1 MKANMRLQTRM
12 GHHLIMTPQ
21 LQQAI
26 KLLQM
31 SLLEENETSESAA
44 SLEESILEKE
54 QPSSEEEGI
63 LGDADAEYDF
73 DSYNVDSYDNL
84 VSTKT
89 KENSG
94 EEKGNLLEATISE
107 KISLSEHLL
116 EQVSLSDFDEEEK
129 KILSY
134 LAYNLYESGYLWGS
148 LRELLASSKEIF
160 QISQKLKKKYPYDK
174 NFDISLG
181 DFSYTKMKEKTT
193 AQNFWCSLEK
203 IPDES
208 IYILNFLLL
217 QLQRLE
223 PTGVGARN
231 LRECLLAQ
239 AEESYSVKSFEYKI
253 IKDHWLLFTEKKYKK
268 ISRLLKASLIDVV
281 NAQQNIQI
289 LSPFPGDTF
298 INKEEEYIVPDVF
311 IMKKDSKYI
320 VRLNNNFKKFHIN
333 PYYKNLIK
341 DSARKKMRQSSI
353 ESEKEISNR
362 YVLEKVRAG
371 EWLMKNIEQRQETIL
386 KVVGSIVKKQKK
398 FFQYGKKYLEP
409 MVLKDVALDIDMHES
424 TVSRISNRK
433 YMHTPRGIFEIKYF
447 FSSGVEQK
455 DGAVISSLKI
465 KEHIQKI
472 ISQENTKKPHTD
484 SYMAEKL
491 YELEKIKVARRTVAK
506 YREALRIP
514 SSNKRKR
521 I

>member
-31 SLLEENETSESAA
+31 SRVEMEQLVEQSLLENPVLEENETSESAA

-268 ISRLLKASLIDVV
+268 ISRLLKASLIHLK
-281 NAQQNIQI
+281 NAQLYIQI
-289 LSPFPGDTF
+289 GNLFQEIF
-298 INKEEEYIVPDVF
+298 INMDVESMVPEGIYRSLQAF
-311 IMKKDSKYI
+311 KYSSAECCI
-320 VRLNNNFKKFHIN
+320 AFHNNPF
-333 PYYKNLIK
+333 L
-341 DSARKKMRQSSI
+341 RKI
-353 ESEKEISNR
+353 
-362 YVLEKVRAG
+362 
-371 EWLMKNIEQRQETIL
+371 TIL
-386 KVVGSIVKKQKK
+386 KILRELLYHLEVKKILAGIL
-398 FFQYGKKYLEP
+398 FLYLR
-409 MVLKDVALDIDMHES
+409 D
-424 TVSRISNRK
+424 
-433 YMHTPRGIFEIKYF
+433 
-447 FSSGVEQK
+447 
-455 DGAVISSLKI
+455 
-465 KEHIQKI
+465 
-472 ISQENTKKPHTD
+472 TKKLLLKWIT
-484 SYMAEKL
+484 KK
-491 YELEKIKVARRTVAK
+491 KI
-506 YREALRIP
+506 ALAIAIWQHR
-514 SSNKRKR
+514 NFLLF
-521 I
+521 